1 MTYMI
6 QKLVKYTQMKKK
18 DLEVLNSDQTLQNV
32 LDYLD
37 LEERKMDFD
46 DIPLS
51 IIQRSFRDSIG
62 RSMSMSIDQRS
73 CRYDDSCLVDALWAP
88 SMRS

>member
-1 MTYMI
+1 
-6 QKLVKYTQMKKK
+6 MKKK

-88 SMRS
+88 SMRSEMREMN

>member
-18 DLEVLNSDQTLQNV
+18 DLDVLNSDQTLQNV

-37 LEERKMDFD
+37 LE
-46 DIPLS
+46 
-51 IIQRSFRDSIG
+51 
-62 RSMSMSIDQRS
+62 
-73 CRYDDSCLVDALWAP
+73 
-88 SMRS
+88 